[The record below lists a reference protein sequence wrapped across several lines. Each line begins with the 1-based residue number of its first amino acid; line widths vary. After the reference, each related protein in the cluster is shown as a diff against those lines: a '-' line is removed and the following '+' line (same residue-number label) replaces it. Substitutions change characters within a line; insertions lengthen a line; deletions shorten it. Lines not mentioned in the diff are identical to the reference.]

1 MQVYLNSTPGA
12 SARSGDQLANDAGET
27 VFPFRDGS
35 ANKLLAFFIK
45 AGGGS
50 SGNSGPLYLDD
61 IYIEKSHGTNLS
73 NPVPEPSSIL
83 LALMGILGVGLARFA
98 WLGS

>member
-50 SGNSGPLYLDD
+50 SAHGSGTGAGD
-61 IYIEKSHGTNLS
+61 
-73 NPVPEPSSIL
+73 
-83 LALMGILGVGLARFA
+83 
-98 WLGS
+98 GSGKGD